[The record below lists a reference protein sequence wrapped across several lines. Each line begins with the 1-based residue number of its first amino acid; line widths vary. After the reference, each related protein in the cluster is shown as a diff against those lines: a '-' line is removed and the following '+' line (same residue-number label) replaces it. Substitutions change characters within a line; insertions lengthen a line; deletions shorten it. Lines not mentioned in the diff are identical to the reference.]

1 MAESLVDLGFPVAT
15 QKKGLVF
22 NVAFIPR
29 LCHDLI
35 DAFLGGSVQ
44 SIESLGAV
52 RK

>member
-29 LCHDLI
+29 IRHDLI
-35 DAFLGGSVQ
+35 NPFLGGYV
-44 SIESLGAV
+44 
-52 RK
+52 